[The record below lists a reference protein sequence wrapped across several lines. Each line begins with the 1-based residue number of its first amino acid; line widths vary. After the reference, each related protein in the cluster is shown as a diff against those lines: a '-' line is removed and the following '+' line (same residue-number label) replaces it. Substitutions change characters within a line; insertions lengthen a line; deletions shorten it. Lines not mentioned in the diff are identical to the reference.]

1 MLLVYWSAIILLL
14 SLIVLSNCTSHS
26 VKLGKKCTKLA
37 SNNTYEKS
45 IVWIVD
51 KKNIEAFENKINK
64 ENCKING
71 ENKSLDTN
79 TPTSKLLEKS
89 GNGNNKNP
97 PIKPIT
103 IAI

>member
-1 MLLVYWSAIILLL
+1 MKTIILLL

-64 ENCKING
+64 ENCEING
-71 ENKSLDTN
+71 E
-79 TPTSKLLEKS
+79 KL
-89 GNGNNKNP
+89 
-97 PIKPIT
+97 
-103 IAI
+103 